1 MTNKEKYSVYFINTA
16 KEDTFPFSSEEQTHA
31 TGGKISFVHDDN
43 YKFMLLSS
51 EEEEKEAV
59 SNGWEL
65 RNMETLEE
73 AYKVAK
79 EEQGYMLWVDDW
91 KHDNYYILQG
101 VAEDYK
107 IRVKKES

>member
-1 MTNKEKYSVYFINTA
+1 
-16 KEDTFPFSSEEQTHA
+16 
-31 TGGKISFVHDDN
+31 
-43 YKFMLLSS
+43 
-51 EEEEKEAV
+51 
-59 SNGWEL
+59 
-65 RNMETLEE
+65 METLEE